1 MQQLMEPSQAS
12 LRGEFLQDVQECRHG
27 EGSGGLGNCCWIGG
41 RVFLSEEWEFYK
53 WPPTL
58 VVIWSDLRSANLYF
72 VVPKFL
78 VREPPL
84 AILKEPPLKTPR
96 RTSQYENKK
105 RWIFWMFFI
114 DISCMTLEG
123 FLQKL
128 RRYLTTCSS
137 GTSLSNPLAILED
150 ISNVTLAMDLLAP
163 VGYLG
168 LLLVRNSVR
177 SVSPRNPRERFFS
190 SLKMHPQKK
199 YPFHFFSWFPV
210 VQGIYPP
217 GN

>member
-1 MQQLMEPSQAS
+1 
-12 LRGEFLQDVQECRHG
+12 
-27 EGSGGLGNCCWIGG
+27 
-41 RVFLSEEWEFYK
+41 
-53 WPPTL
+53 
-58 VVIWSDLRSANLYF
+58 
-72 VVPKFL
+72 
-78 VREPPL
+78 
-84 AILKEPPLKTPR
+84 
-96 RTSQYENKK
+96 
-105 RWIFWMFFI
+105 MFFI

-190 SLKMHPQKK
+190 SLKMHPQKNISVSFFCLIPCGSRDLPPWK
-199 YPFHFFSWFPV
+199 LTYPHTKALLKMIFPFPNLGYVNFF
-210 VQGIYPP
+210 G
-217 GN
+217 G